1 MIDKK
6 ALLEKMGLAM
16 KSEEGLIR
24 LYTTHLQNVV
34 GYGALDRRVK
44 TELSEMLERLRKE
57 SQVHYESVCGIVN
70 SIENSDRDA
79 Y

>member
-1 MIDKK
+1 MIDKNTLLGNMRL
-6 ALLEKMGLAM
+6 AL

-34 GYGALDRRVK
+34 GYGALDKKVK
-44 TELSEMLERLRKE
+44 AELTRMLDRLKRE
-57 SQVHYESVCGIVN
+57 SQIHYESVCELITT
-70 SIENSDRDA
+70 IENSEQDA